1 MEELLRAAGYNRA
14 ITPEVLE
21 QHRRFATHAGKPG
34 LPRWKAAVALLIG
47 AQGRGEV
54 PHVREIY
61 AEEKRRREAKRARAG
76 YMRTQADALADE
88 HAVAARE
95 HVARVWTETR
105 EGPDLA

>member
-1 MEELLRAAGYNRA
+1 VEELLGAAGYNRA

-34 LPRWKAAVALLIG
+34 LPRWKAAVALLNG

-95 HVARVWTETR
+95 HVARVWAETG

>member
-1 MEELLRAAGYNRA
+1 M
-14 ITPEVLE
+14 
-21 QHRRFATHAGKPG
+21 
-34 LPRWKAAVALLIG
+34 ALLNG

-54 PHVREIY
+54 PHGREIY

-95 HVARVWTETR
+95 HVARVWAETR